1 MAFLDFYLGK
11 NASILAIPKTPH
23 YEIFLIPSM
32 FSFSQWTLEG
42 AYLIGDFV
50 QIGINHNGHEGAPY
64 LAGSHNRGAD
74 TSIFFGYVADPNETT
89 WTEYNGDY
97 FTPGTQ
103 ENGWGI
109 EFAGIQLYASELLL
123 LALTHFQEV

>member
-1 MAFLDFYLGK
+1 MKYL
-11 NASILAIPKTPH
+11 SFIL
-23 YEIFLIPSM
+23 FLIPPI
-32 FSFSQWTLEG
+32 FSFSQWTSEG

-50 QIGINHNGHEGAPY
+50 EIGINHNGHEGAPY

-74 TSIFFGYVADPNETT
+74 RSIFFGYVADPNETT

-97 FTPGTQ
+97 FTPGTP
-103 ENGWGI
+103 ENGWGLNLL
-109 EFAGIQLYASELLL
+109 ELSCMQTELLL